1 MVSGRLRTSSRSRMD
16 LSALV
21 EVHMAG
27 VSVETAGGGRRALD
41 SEINLIPMIDLFIV
55 CISFLLI
62 TAVWSQMARIDANAK
77 VPGSTV
83 EPPTDVPPEKMLTV
97 EMQQEDRFVL
107 VWRSGATVHSTM
119 EVPRKPVTVRVGQD
133 DEVRYPDLAKA
144 VAEQWKLHGAHQ
156 NADDKVQDQAIVS
169 VDNRAPFSEVVA
181 VIDAIY
187 HPKRPFHGEE
197 INAFN
202 VTFATR

>member
-1 MVSGRLRTSSRSRMD
+1 
-16 LSALV
+16 
-21 EVHMAG
+21 MAG
-27 VSVETAGGGRRALD
+27 VSVDTGGGGGRRTLD

-77 VPGSTV
+77 VPGSSV

-97 EMQQEDRFVL
+97 EMQQDDRFVL
-107 VWRSGATVHSTM
+107 VWKSGNTVHATS
-119 EVPRKPVTVRVGQD
+119 EVPRKPIRVSTGED
-133 DEVRYPDLAKA
+133 SDVRYPDLAKEIE
-144 VAEQWKLHGAHQ
+144 EQWKKLGSHQ
-156 NADDKVQDQAIVS
+156 NPDDKVQDQAVLS

-187 HPKRPFHGEE
+187 APKRRFNGEE
-197 INAFN
+197 VNAFN